1 MALIDEVIMGHVV
14 QGGTGQAPGRQAAI
28 GAGIP
33 GTVPALTINKVCGSG
48 LKAVMLAAQS
58 IKAGDSACVV
68 AGGQESMST
77 APHYVYGMR
86 NGIKAGNQ
94 TMVDGMIHDGL
105 WDSFG
110 GNHMGE
116 YAEYTA
122 TKAGI
127 SRKDQDEFAYQSH
140 RKAVAAQEAGAFDKE
155 IVNVEIPGRSGP
167 TIVSRDESPRKDTS
181 LEALAKLKPAFV
193 KDGTVTAGN
202 APGLNDGASA
212 LVVTSLAF
220 AKAHG
225 LTPMAT
231 DHRVRHRR
239 RRTEGPL
246 LRADPRG
253 AEPDEEGRHHDRRVR
268 PDRGERGV
276 RGAGAGQWPRA
287 GLGLGPGQREWRRD
301 RAGPPHRGEW
311 RPGAHDAPLRHE
323 GPRREDRPRHAV
335 PRRRQCR
342 GAERGERLTDWRA
355 TAKAI
360 GLVVLYLGL
369 GLVLTALPFI
379 LYIRYATAPDTQAL
393 TGNSTALLLQ
403 GMAQLT
409 VFGFLTWLLG
419 HRVAGLSAAELGW
432 APTGRG
438 KGFARGLVLAAVLA
452 LAALLL
458 AVLFGGAHWLPDT
471 RRGARLPEER
481 RAHHRRARAR
491 GARRGGCVPRVPAG
505 DARRGLR
512 PGHRDRR
519 HVAHLRPGPRAQP
532 RGDARSPSATSRW
545 PASSS
550 ASRSMPPAASGRRG
564 ARTSAGTRRSRR
576 SMRR

>member
-1 MALIDEVIMGHVV
+1 MWCRAAL
-14 QGGTGQAPGRQAAI
+14 GRRR
-28 GAGIP
+28 GARRRSGPGIP

-127 SRKDQDEFAYQSH
+127 SRKDQDEFAYPEPSQGG
-140 RKAVAAQEAGAFDKE
+140 RGAGSGRVRQGNRD
-155 IVNVEIPGRSGP
+155 VEIPGRSGP

-231 DHRVRHRR
+231 DHRLRHGRR
-239 RRTEGPL
+239 RAEGPL

-253 AEPDEEGRHHDRRVR
+253 AEPHEEGRHHHRRLR
-268 PDRGERGV
+268 PDRGE
-276 RGAGAGQWPRA
+276 
-287 GLGLGPGQREWRRD
+287 
-301 RAGPPHRGEW
+301 
-311 RPGAHDAPLRHE
+311 
-323 GPRREDRPRHAV
+323 
-335 PRRRQCR
+335 
-342 GAERGERLTDWRA
+342 
-355 TAKAI
+355 
-360 GLVVLYLGL
+360 
-369 GLVLTALPFI
+369 
-379 LYIRYATAPDTQAL
+379 
-393 TGNSTALLLQ
+393 
-403 GMAQLT
+403 
-409 VFGFLTWLLG
+409 
-419 HRVAGLSAAELGW
+419 
-432 APTGRG
+432 
-438 KGFARGLVLAAVLA
+438 
-452 LAALLL
+452 
-458 AVLFGGAHWLPDT
+458 
-471 RRGARLPEER
+471 
-481 RAHHRRARAR
+481 
-491 GARRGGCVPRVPAG
+491 
-505 DARRGLR
+505 
-512 PGHRDRR
+512 
-519 HVAHLRPGPRAQP
+519 
-532 RGDARSPSATSRW
+532 
-545 PASSS
+545 
-550 ASRSMPPAASGRRG
+550 
-564 ARTSAGTRRSRR
+564 
-576 SMRR
+576 